1 MGPED
6 EVWIIGAFAMGR
18 IRDTVGVVMLLPGRK
33 FLVPGNYD
41 RWSSAYP
48 HRQDRVGQW
57 SDPFRN
63 PLLSRGCERQ
73 AMTQDR
79 LSNG

>member
-1 MGPED
+1 MTLTILIIAALLVSIGLGYTFKINIGLFALSFAY
-6 EVWIIGAFAMGR
+6 IIGAFAMGR

-48 HRQDRVGQW
+48 HRQDRVG
-57 SDPFRN
+57 
-63 PLLSRGCERQ
+63 
-73 AMTQDR
+73 
-79 LSNG
+79 

>member
-48 HRQDRVGQW
+48 HRQDRVG
-57 SDPFRN
+57 
-63 PLLSRGCERQ
+63 
-73 AMTQDR
+73 
-79 LSNG
+79 